1 MGKRLKELLSQG
13 KLVRVFG
20 TGQICS
26 PKLVEIL
33 GMHGGFD
40 AVWLD
45 EEHAGLSIE
54 QIELASRAA
63 RATGLD
69 SFVRL
74 TATDYARVMQAL
86 EAGAGGVMAAQVRSA
101 KEAADVV
108 RWAKFHPEG
117 LRGFNGTGIDG
128 NYGTLPFR
136 EYMRRANDDTF
147 IAIQI
152 ENAEGLG
159 EVEKIAAVPGID
171 ILFVGPAD
179 LSQSLGIPGDWENPS
194 LWHAFERV
202 ASAARNAGIHW
213 AVLPAN
219 PDIARRC
226 VAMDCRMLSIG
237 LDVWAVQ
244 RGLRSFQQDYAD
256 YFQAL

>member
-1 MGKRLKELLSQG
+1 MGKRLKELLRQG

-20 TGQICS
+20 IGQLCS
-26 PKLVEIL
+26 AKIVEIVGL
-33 GMHGGFD
+33 HGGFD

-45 EEHAGLSIE
+45 QEHAALSTA

-63 RATGLD
+63 RATALD
-69 SFVRL
+69 CFVRL
-74 TATDYARVMQAL
+74 AANGYASVMQPL
-86 EAGAGGVMAAQVRSA
+86 EAGAGGVMAAQVKSA
-101 KEAADVV
+101 KETADIV

-117 LRGFNGTGIDG
+117 MRGFNGTGIDG
-128 NYGTLPFR
+128 HYGTLPFR
-136 EYMRRANDDTF
+136 EYMRRANDNTF
-147 IAIQI
+147 VAIQI
-152 ENAEGLG
+152 ENIEGLG
-159 EVEKIAAVPGID
+159 EVEQIAKVPGVD

-179 LSQSLGIPGDWENPS
+179 LSQSMGIPGDWENPA

-202 ASAARNAGIHW
+202 ANAVREAGIHW

-219 PDIARRC
+219 PDVARRC

-237 LDVWAVQ
+237 LDVWSVQ
-244 RGLRSFQQDYAD
+244 RGLRSFQQDYGD